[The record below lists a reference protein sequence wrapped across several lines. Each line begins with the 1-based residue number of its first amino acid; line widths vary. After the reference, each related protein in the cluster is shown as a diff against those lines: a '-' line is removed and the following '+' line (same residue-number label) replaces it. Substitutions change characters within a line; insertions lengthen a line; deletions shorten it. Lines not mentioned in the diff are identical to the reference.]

1 MILDGNSGQWHANPR
16 PAAPL
21 ARLHLIDTALDEP
34 QTHLPNG
41 MPDRIGTVAIV
52 GVFCALTYVNSGAV
66 PASVQT
72 ILLAVSLFTV
82 LEVEG
87 KGKWRTALR
96 LLITRP
102 VRLVFVA
109 LLLLL
114 YLRRLLDR
122 SILQICLDLVL
133 GFSFLWAF
141 EVIAYRFQ
149 KRVLA
154 KSPDSKSS
162 APR

>member
-1 MILDGNSGQWHANPR
+1 VTLDGNSGQWHANPR

-34 QTHLPNG
+34 QTQLPNG
-41 MPDRIGTVAIV
+41 MPDRIGAVAIV

-66 PASVQT
+66 PAAVQT
-72 ILLAVSLFTV
+72 IVLAVSLFTV
-82 LEVEG
+82 LEVEV
-87 KGKWRTALR
+87 REVEDSVR

-114 YLRRLLDR
+114 YLRRLLD
-122 SILQICLDLVL
+122 SQSCK
-133 GFSFLWAF
+133 FA
-141 EVIAYRFQ
+141 
-149 KRVLA
+149 
-154 KSPDSKSS
+154 
-162 APR
+162 